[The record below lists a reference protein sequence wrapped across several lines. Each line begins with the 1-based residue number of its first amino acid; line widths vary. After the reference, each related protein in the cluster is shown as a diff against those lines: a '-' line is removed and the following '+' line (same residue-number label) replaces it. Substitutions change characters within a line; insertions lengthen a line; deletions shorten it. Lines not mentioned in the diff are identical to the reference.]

1 MIELKNNQRVPLE
14 IGGSC
19 TVKRELGRGGQGI
32 VYLVDLNGK
41 DMALKWYMSIPEDK
55 FYKNLKQN
63 IETKAPSDAFI
74 WPEYLTKMIDGQ
86 FGYVMKLRPQGY
98 YEFGDFLLAKQ
109 KFASF
114 YAMLNAAMKICDGFK
129 NLHLSGYSYQDLNDG
144 NFFIRPT
151 DGDVLICDN
160 DNVMPQG
167 QQSGIKGKMR
177 YMAPEVVTGGMP
189 DKYSD
194 RFSLSVIL
202 FLLFFNNHPLEGAK
216 VVERPCLTEKLEKEF
231 YGTKPEFI
239 FSPEG
244 GNRPVKGIHTNVLR
258 RWKVFPELLRKTFS
272 EQFSNEK
279 ITNPQSRILETEWQ
293 KIIAMLRDET
303 VVCSHCKESTFVDA
317 ATQYCC
323 VNCGFKIDISR
334 QIKLGKRN
342 ILLVPKSRIYLDKDN
357 IPDGYVDVSA
367 IDTSVFTLTN
377 LGAEPWIVETTSGNV
392 RQLANK
398 ETMPV
403 KAGMKISFGARCD
416 TDKGEIIINQ

>member
-1 MIELKNNQRVPLE
+1 MIELKNNQRIPLE

-32 VYLVDLNGK
+32 VYLVNLNGK
-41 DMALKWYMSIPEDK
+41 DMALKWYMSIPEEK
-55 FYKNLKQN
+55 FYKNLKKN
-63 IETKAPSDAFI
+63 IDAKAPSDAFI
-74 WPEYLTKMIDGQ
+74 WPEYLTITKDGQ
-86 FGYVMKLRPQGY
+86 FGYIMELRPQGY

-109 KFASF
+109 RFNSF

-129 NLHLSGYSYQDLNDG
+129 NLHRMGYSYQDLNDG

-202 FLLFFNNHPLEGAK
+202 FLLFFNNHPLEGVK
-216 VVERPCLTEKLEKEF
+216 VVGHPCLTEELEKEF

-239 FSPEG
+239 FSPKG
-244 GNRPVKGIHTNVLR
+244 DNRPVKGIHTNVLR
-258 RWKVFPELLRKTFS
+258 RWKLFPELLRKTFS
-272 EQFSNEK
+272 EQFSEEK
-279 ITNPQSRILETEWQ
+279 IENPQSRILETEWQ
-293 KIIAMLRDET
+293 KIITALRDET
-303 VVCSHCKESTFVDA
+303 VVCTNCHTSTFVDV
-317 ATQYCC
+317 ATQHCC

-357 IPDGYVDVSA
+357 TPDGYIGVSA
-367 IDTSVFTLTN
+367 KDTSVYTLTN
-377 LGAEPWIVETTSGNV
+377 VGSEPWIVEATNGNT
-392 RQLANK
+392 RQLGNK
-398 ETMPV
+398 EVMPV
-403 KAGMKISFGARCD
+403 KAGMKISFGTRCD
-416 TDKGEIIINQ
+416 TDKGEIIIKQ